1 MKCEVEIT
9 NVWATF
15 NIPESVIRDFNKSHN
30 VPENLLS
37 SFKIACQNGFCP
49 FEHVDGDWEF
59 SEFSTMYAHKNQG
72 NTWSEFDDE
81 NNIESDTLSNE
92 IRYDLSNSWTRQE
105 FLDEFGAWDVDNL
118 GLKWPADSRILEM
131 IDTDTVYDTEDTAE
145 LRIELYHQVFIP
157 CLENKL
163 WDSPEAEEEK
173 INLETIISYWEYVV

>member
-59 SEFSTMYAHKNQG
+59 SDFSTMYAHKNQG
-72 NTWSEFDDE
+72 DTWSEFDDE
-81 NNIESDTLSNE
+81 NNIESDTLSNQ
-92 IRYDLSNSWTRQE
+92 IRYDLSSSWTREE
-105 FLDEFGAWDVDNL
+105 FLDEFSAWDVENTFGLEFPEDVVDDDDRDNFY
-118 GLKWPADSRILEM
+118 
-131 IDTDTVYDTEDTAE
+131 YDA
-145 LRIELYHQVFIP
+145 FIHL
-157 CLENKL
+157 LENKL
-163 WDSPEAEEEK
+163 WDSRKAEEEK
-173 INLETIISYWEYVV
+173 INLKTIISYWEYVV

>member
-59 SEFSTMYAHKNQG
+59 SDFSTMYAHKNQG
-72 NTWSEFDDE
+72 DTWSEFDDE
-81 NNIESDTLSNE
+81 NNIESDTLSNQ
-92 IRYDLSNSWTRQE
+92 IRYDLSSSWTREE
-105 FLDEFGAWDVDNL
+105 FLDEFSAWDVENTFGLEFPEDVVDEDDRDNFY
-118 GLKWPADSRILEM
+118 
-131 IDTDTVYDTEDTAE
+131 YDA
-145 LRIELYHQVFIP
+145 FIHL
-157 CLENKL
+157 LENKL
-163 WDSPEAEEEK
+163 WDSRAAEEEK
-173 INLETIISYWEYVV
+173 INLKTIISYWEYVV